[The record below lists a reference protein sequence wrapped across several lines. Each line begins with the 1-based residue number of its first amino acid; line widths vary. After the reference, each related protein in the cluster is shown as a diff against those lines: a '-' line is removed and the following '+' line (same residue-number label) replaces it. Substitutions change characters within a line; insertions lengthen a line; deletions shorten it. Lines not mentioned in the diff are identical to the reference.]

1 MPASVPGMHEFDAL
15 EPGRRRLI
23 ERLVMAAFAG
33 LSLFWAWAFVTQ
45 GAIGHDAPIYLRAAR
60 IFLDGGD
67 PWTAENGGFHYAG
80 SPQLTI
86 ALSPLTLIPE
96 PVAVALLIALAVLSS
111 YVIVVRS
118 KLPLWWLAYPPLVH
132 GILSGN
138 PGALVVALLLTRH
151 AWAAPLVKVVGG
163 IPLLAELRW
172 RALLIAALVTA
183 VTILLFPALWTTYLT
198 GFTAIGD
205 RLVRESTDA
214 FAATGWL
221 IIPTVAALAALALI
235 DRRAA
240 GWLVIPAVWP
250 ATQYHYAAF
259 FLPISPAAAVIAA
272 VPGLKSFAVASVAY
286 AVIRI
291 AVHVRARRMEAATMS
306 SRVEPAPR

>member
-15 EPGRRRLI
+15 APARRRMV
-23 ERLVMAAFAG
+23 ERLVMAAFGG

-45 GAIGHDAPIYLRAAR
+45 GAIGHDAPIYVRAASL
-60 IFLDGGD
+60 FLQGGD

-86 ALSPLTLIPE
+86 ALSPLALVPE
-96 PVAVALLIALAVLSS
+96 PAAVAVLIALAAVSS

-118 KLPLWWLAYPPLVH
+118 RLPLWWLAYPPLIH

-163 IPLLAELRW
+163 IPLVAELRW
-172 RALLIAALVTA
+172 RALLIAAA
-183 VTILLFPALWTTYLT
+183 VTGVTVVLAPGLWTTYLT
-198 GFTAIGD
+198 SFTVIGD

-221 IIPTVAALAALALI
+221 VIPTAAALGALALI

-240 GWLVIPAVWP
+240 GWLVVPAIWP

-272 VPGLKSFAVASVAY
+272 VPGLKSFAIAAIAY
-286 AVIRI
+286 ATVRV
-291 AVHVRARRMEAATMS
+291 ARHVRARRSATATIPT
-306 SRVEPAPR
+306 RVKPAPR